1 MLKGFVL
8 TTLNKL
14 PQIKPDLV
22 RSAENWEDWGM
33 EDLLKALQKW
43 LKINKAEDPPRK
55 HDEKR
60 GRNWYT
66 GKREQ
71 KVHAKPHCLFCE
83 KDHWGEACEVVNTIA
98 KRREFFM
105 TKRLCF
111 NCGRPG
117 HREKNVVVVVV
128 LSVKPDT
135 TLVSAIGKK
144 QSSLVTSR
152 QLKRNLCLPSYHW
165 KYKALSFGRT
175 WTVAQV
181 ETLYQEMQ

>member
-14 PQIKPDLV
+14 PQIQPDLV

-60 GRNWYT
+60 ERNWYT

-71 KVHAKPHCLFCE
+71 KVHAPI
-83 KDHWGEACEVVNTIA
+83 AC
-98 KRREFFM
+98 
-105 TKRLCF
+105 
-111 NCGRPG
+111 
-117 HREKNVVVVVV
+117 
-128 LSVKPDT
+128 SVKKT
-135 TLVSAIGKK
+135 TGERHVKLSTPLPSVE
-144 QSSLVTSR
+144 SSL
-152 QLKRNLCLPSYHW
+152 
-165 KYKALSFGRT
+165 
-175 WTVAQV
+175 
-181 ETLYQEMQ
+181 